1 MEDLTLY
8 RRYDHLDD
16 APEGSIHVLDV
27 PDSYEDPFLT
37 MVPIVF
43 LQIGWFDPGSK
54 RFCYTDVKEHSPN
67 HHASYTEPVLV
78 AIDVT

>member
-16 APEGSIHVLDV
+16 APEGAIHV

-37 MVPIVF
+37 MVPVVF
-43 LQIGWFDPGSK
+43 LQIGWFNPDSK